1 MSCESQHSLC
11 PRLPLPMKEAG
22 SGAPSLSQTPL
33 WHLSASSSLVLPP
46 EPHQPSSS
54 FLNQY
59 AVSCLWALAQAVL
72 SAWNTFPYTHL
83 HSGNSYLP
91 LMSLLALWNP
101 AFLTVPGWA
110 RSVFPLI
117 VPITLVIALIVT
129 GFLSVPPLSS
139 MFFPGRVHVLFVL
152 ASQGQRSDT

>member
-22 SGAPSLSQTPL
+22 SGAPSLSEPPLALISLFISCAPPRATPAFIQFL
-33 WHLSASSSLVLPP
+33 KPVCCLLLMGLSSGCFVCLEHISI
-46 EPHQPSSS
+46 HPS
-54 FLNQY
+54 
-59 AVSCLWALAQAVL
+59 
-72 SAWNTFPYTHL
+72 
-83 HSGNSYLP
+83 SGNSYLP

-110 RSVFPLI
+110 RSVFTLI